1 VVGDVAMV
9 WCGPY
14 VPASCPATLWGSNIG
29 FGLDQQVYGCSCRS
43 CCDVVLAGKSVKDR
57 SAVNLVIG
65 QVDPVWG
72 LGIGLG
78 RCELRQRSVWPCC
91 VEMVQ
96 VVGEDP
102 A

>member
-1 VVGDVAMV
+1 
-9 WCGPY
+9 
-14 VPASCPATLWGSNIG
+14 
-29 FGLDQQVYGCSCRS
+29 
-43 CCDVVLAGKSVKDR
+43 
-57 SAVNLVIG
+57 VNLVIG

-72 LGIGLG
+72 LGLGLG

>member
-1 VVGDVAMV
+1 MLV
-9 WCGPY
+9 
-14 VPASCPATLWGSNIG
+14 I
-29 FGLDQQVYGCSCRS
+29 
-43 CCDVVLAGKSVKDR
+43 AGESVKDR
-57 SAVNLVIG
+57 SAPNLVAG

-72 LGIGLG
+72 LGFGLG
-78 RCELRQRSVWPCC
+78 RCELRQCSVWPRC